1 MSASEIRQAV
11 VLAAGRG
18 SRMDGLTADRP
29 KCLVPLAGQPL
40 LSWTLRSLRANGI
53 ERVLIVTGW
62 QADRLAPWSPDLR
75 FNPRWHES
83 NMVRSLQLA
92 ADWLERAPTLV
103 VYGDGAYSTAASR
116 RAVTADPA
124 PLSLPVDHLW
134 LALWQRRF
142 ADPLADAEVLRLHEG
157 VLTRIGFRA
166 TSLSDIQGQYM
177 GLLRTSPAGWRWIAS
192 HLDQLAADQGEA
204 AVDRLDMTGLLQRLV
219 EAGRQ
224 IHCVEV
230 AGGWVEI
237 DSPHDLAVVEA
248 ALSETGFSHDFRI

>member
-18 SRMDGLTADRP
+18 SRMDELTALRP

-53 ERVLIVTGW
+53 DRVLIVTGW
-62 QADRLAPWSPDLR
+62 QANCLAGWSPDLR

-103 VYGDGAYSTAASR
+103 VYGDGAYSAAAIR
-116 RAVTADPA
+116 RAVMAGPA
-124 PLSLPVDHLW
+124 PLSLPVDQQW
-134 LALWQRRF
+134 LSLWQRRF
-142 ADPLADAEVLRLHEG
+142 ADPLADAEVLQSHEG

-166 TSLSDIQGQYM
+166 TSLNDIQGQYM
-177 GLLRTSPAGWRWIAS
+177 GLLRTSPSGWHWIAS
-192 HLDQLAADQGEA
+192 CLSRLAADQGDA
-204 AVDRLDMTGLLQRLV
+204 AVDRLDMTGLLQHLV

-224 IHCVEV
+224 IACVAV

-237 DSPHDLAVVEA
+237 DSAHDLAVVEA
-248 ALSETGFSHDFRI
+248 ALSEPGFSHDFRI